1 MVLILLI
8 SSDRRNES
16 SLDNLKSIYDANDY
30 IMNKIRNTAGN
41 QESNYEVDVLSE
53 NFSNN

>member
-41 QESNYEVDVLSE
+41 RESNYEVDVLSE